1 VHRLK
6 EGKLKAM
13 SIHEDEHLR
22 KMSLA
27 SLAKQCKR
35 EINAAQRGKAHNDQY
50 WVELLRRTTAQ
61 RDGAARRVMWHH
73 LGQVVRAWIGY
84 HPSRDIAS
92 QLESEAYYVAQT
104 CERFWQAITQ
114 QELAINRLSTI
125 PATLRYAR
133 ACLNGVILDTLRG
146 ANVYSTGISL
156 PGPTGPGELVG
167 KGQEDSRAMWESI
180 CEMLP
185 NEREQRVAYLLFHC
199 GLRPGDIVR
208 LFPQEFSDLQEIS
221 RVRHTAIERLLSGK
235 IASVRAGSVADR
247 VAEEPAN

>member
-22 KMSLA
+22 KMSLT

-35 EINAAQRGKAHNDQY
+35 EINAAHRGKTHNDQY
-50 WVELLRRTTAQ
+50 WVELLRRATAQ
-61 RDGAARRVMWHH
+61 RDGAARRVMLHH
-73 LGQVVRAWIGY
+73 LGLVVRAWIGC

-92 QLESEAYYVAQT
+92 QLESETYYVAQT

-114 QELAINRLSTI
+114 QELAINQLSTV
-125 PATLRYAR
+125 PAALRYVR
-133 ACLNGVILDTLRG
+133 ACLNGVILDTLR
-146 ANVYSTGISL
+146 ANAYSTGISL
-156 PGPTGPGELVG
+156 PGTTGSGELVG
-167 KGQEDSRAMWESI
+167 KGHEDSRAVWESI

-221 RVRHTAIERLLSGK
+221 RVRRTVIERLLSGK
-235 IASVRAGSVADR
+235 IASVPAGSAADR
-247 VAEEPAN
+247 VPEESAN

>member
-1 VHRLK
+1 
-6 EGKLKAM
+6 M

-35 EINAAQRGKAHNDQY
+35 EINAAHRGKTHNDQY
-50 WVELLRRTTAQ
+50 WVELLRRATAQ
-61 RDGAARRVMWHH
+61 RDGAARRVMLHH
-73 LGQVVRAWIGY
+73 LGQVVRSWIGC
-84 HPSRDIAS
+84 HPSRDRAS

-104 CERFWQAITQ
+104 CERFWRAIIQ
-114 QELAINRLSTI
+114 QEVASKRLSGI
-125 PATLRYAR
+125 PEALLYVR
-133 ACLNGVILDTLRG
+133 ACLNGMILDTLRG
-146 ANVYSTGISL
+146 ATAYSTGISL
-156 PGPTGPGELVG
+156 PGPTGSGELVG
-167 KGQEDSRAMWESI
+167 KGHEDSQAVWESI

-221 RVRHTAIERLLSGK
+221 RVRHTVIERLLSGK
-235 IASVRAGSVADR
+235 IASVPAASTAER
-247 VAEEPAN
+247 VPEEPAN